1 MVWLRVMVIGR
12 PFANDCRRRVGMLK
26 IGLAGFGVKGFAGL
40 QDSITNCMTTE
51 LRRLAADQ
59 VLAECLESRGAQPY
73 T

>member
-1 MVWLRVMVIGR
+1 
-12 PFANDCRRRVGMLK
+12 MLK

-59 VLAECLESRGAQPY
+59 VLADCLESRGAQPY